1 MKKVNLKVMS
11 VLMAGG
17 FFVLTSCAGSDSTPT
32 EKPTETTEQVN
43 SSTQTEEVTKK
54 DNLSSILNSYF
65 EMSENLTNDSA
76 ADAAKSSEK
85 LSNALKDFQGDQLSN
100 KEYKEVDEIMN
111 SSIEHA
117 EHITANAGDLHHQR
131 EHLVLLSLDI
141 KDLIEIVG
149 TDQKVYEAYC
159 PMANNNKGAIWVTNK
174 NEVNNPFM
182 GQSMPKCGKING
194 EIK

>member
-11 VLMAGG
+11 VIIAGG
-17 FFVLTSCAGSDSTPT
+17 LFALTSCGGSDSTNAET
-32 EKPTETTEQVN
+32 ESTEQVN
-43 SSTQTEEVTKK
+43 SSAQEEATKK
-54 DNLSSILNSYF
+54 DNLSSILSSYF
-65 EMSENLTNDSA
+65 EMSDNLTNDSA
-76 ADAAKSSEK
+76 SEAAKSSEK
-85 LSNALKDFQGDQLSN
+85 LRIALKDFQDPDLSN
-100 KEYKEVDEIMN
+100 KESKEVDEIMK

-117 EHITANAGDLHHQR
+117 EHITENAGDIHHQR

-174 NEVNNPFM
+174 NKVENPYM

>member
-11 VLMAGG
+11 VLVAGG
-17 FFVLTSCAGSDSTPT
+17 FFVFTSCAGSDSTPT
-32 EKPTETTEQVN
+32 EKPTEVKEQVN
-43 SSTQTEEVTKK
+43 TSSQKEEVKKK
-54 DNLSSILNSYF
+54 DNLSLILSSYF
-65 EMSENLTNDSA
+65 EMSDNLTNDSA

-85 LSNALKDFQGDQLSN
+85 LRIALKDFQGADLSN
-100 KEYKEVDEIMN
+100 KEYKEVDEIMK

-117 EHITANAGDLHHQR
+117 EHITENAGDIHHQR

>member
-11 VLMAGG
+11 AVMLGG
-17 FFVLTSCAGSDSTPT
+17 FFVLTSCAGSDSAPT
-32 EKPTETTEQVN
+32 EKPTETAEQVN
-43 SSTQTEEVTKK
+43 SSAKNQDVTKK
-54 DNLSSILNSYF
+54 DNLSSILSSYF
-65 EMSENLTNDSA
+65 EMSDNLTNDSA
-76 ADAAKSSEK
+76 AEAAKSSEK
-85 LSNALKDFQGDQLSN
+85 LRAALKDFQGTDLSN
-100 KEYKEVDEIMN
+100 KEYKEVDEIIQ

-117 EHITANAGDLHHQR
+117 EHITENVGDIHHQR

-149 TDQKVYEAYC
+149 TDQKIYEAYC

-174 NEVNNPFM
+174 NEVENPYM

>member
-11 VLMAGG
+11 VLMAGS
-17 FFVLTSCAGSDSTPT
+17 FFVLTSCAGSDSAST
-32 EKPTETTEQVN
+32 EKPIENTEQV
-43 SSTQTEEVTKK
+43 SSSAQNEEVTKK
-54 DNLSSILNSYF
+54 DNLSSILSSYF
-65 EMSENLTNDSA
+65 EMSDNLTNDSA

-85 LSNALKDFQGDQLSN
+85 LRIALKDFQGADLSN
-100 KEYKEVDEIMN
+100 KEYKEVDEIMK

-117 EHITANAGDLHHQR
+117 EHITENAGDIHHQR

-174 NEVNNPFM
+174 NEVENPYM

>member
-1 MKKVNLKVMS
+1 MKKVNFKVIS
-11 VLMAGG
+11 VIIAGG
-17 FFVLTSCAGSDSTPT
+17 LFALTSCGGGESTTT
-32 EKPTETTEQVN
+32 EKPSQSTEQVN
-43 SSTQTEEVTKK
+43 SSEQEEDKK
-54 DNLSSILNSYF
+54 KEDNLSSILSSYF

-76 ADAAKSSEK
+76 AEAAKSSKK
-85 LSNALKDFQGDQLSN
+85 LRVALKDFQGADLSN
-100 KEYKEVDEIMN
+100 KEYKEVDEIMK

-117 EHITANAGDLHHQR
+117 EHITENAGDIHHQR
-131 EHLVLLSLDI
+131 EHLVMLSLDM

-159 PMANNNKGAIWVTNK
+159 PMANNNKGAIWITNK
-174 NEVNNPFM
+174 NVVENPYM

>member
-11 VLMAGG
+11 LIIAGG
-17 FFVLTSCAGSDSTPT
+17 LFALTSCGESDSTNAET
-32 EKPTETTEQVN
+32 ESTEQVN
-43 SSTQTEEVTKK
+43 SSAQEEATKK
-54 DNLSSILNSYF
+54 DNLSSILSSYF
-65 EMSENLTNDSA
+65 EMSDNLTNDSA
-76 ADAAKSSEK
+76 SEAAKSSEK
-85 LSNALKDFQGDQLSN
+85 LRIALKDFQDPDLSN
-100 KEYKEVDEIMN
+100 KESKEVDEIMK

-117 EHITANAGDLHHQR
+117 EHITENAGDIHHQR

-174 NEVNNPFM
+174 NKVENPYM

>member
-1 MKKVNLKVMS
+1 MKKVNFKVIS
-11 VLMAGG
+11 VIIAGG
-17 FFVLTSCAGSDSTPT
+17 LFALTSCGGGESGPT
-32 EKPTETTEQVN
+32 EKQSQSTEQVN
-43 SSTQTEEVTKK
+43 TSTQQQEVTKK
-54 DNLSSILNSYF
+54 DNLSSILSSYF

-76 ADAAKSSEK
+76 AEAAKSSEK
-85 LSNALKDFQGDQLSN
+85 LRVALKDFQDPDLSN
-100 KEYKEVDEIMN
+100 KEYKEVDEIIK

-117 EHITANAGDLHHQR
+117 EHITENAGDIHHQR
-131 EHLVLLSLDI
+131 EHLVMLSLDI

-174 NEVNNPFM
+174 NKVENPYM